1 MVALLPQP
9 VAFHVQAWRRAL
21 REPTRDAV
29 APHVTLVPP
38 QSVPAEQVPAAVA
51 LLERAAAAAVPGV
64 ITLDGAGTFLPAS
77 LVAFLAVGEGAATL
91 AGLEAA
97 LRAPPL
103 ERRTHPFHPHVTVAQ
118 ELLPA
123 EIDQAARDLAGFRA
137 SFPLREVAL
146 MEDGADRVWRP
157 LRRVAVGASELV
169 REVPT
174 GEAASVAVFLLDPP
188 QVLLDPPRVLLD
200 PPRVLLDPPRVLLD
214 PPRVLLGLR
223 TSGPGRRYPGVW
235 DALGG
240 KPDPGEPLLAAMLRE
255 VREEAAVEP
264 LDVAPLG
271 CFHDGE
277 RADAFFVATTWRGEP
292 RNQAPE
298 EHSRLEW
305 VPIDEALGRS
315 MPPTVRRALAR
326 LVEVVGG
333 TGMLTRVTRQVA
345 G

>member
-1 MVALLPQP
+1 VPRRRLAVVALLPQP
-9 VAFHVQAWRRAL
+9 VAAYVQAWRRAL

-38 QSVPAEQVPAAVA
+38 QSVRDEEVPAAVK
-51 LLERAAAAAVPGV
+51 LLERAAAVAVPGV
-64 ITLDGAGTFLPAS
+64 VTLDGSGTFLPES
-77 LVAFLAVGEGAATL
+77 PVAFLALGEGAPVL
-91 AGLEAA
+91 AGLEAG
-97 LRAPPL
+97 LRAAPL
-103 ERRTHPFHPHVTVAQ
+103 DRRTHRFHPHVTVAQ
-118 ELLPA
+118 DLPPA
-123 EIDQAARDLAGFRA
+123 AIEQAARDLAGFRA

-146 MEDGADRVWRP
+146 MEEGGDQVWRP
-157 LRRVAVGASELV
+157 LCRVAVGASELV
-169 REVPT
+169 REVPVA
-174 GEAASVAVFLLDPP
+174 EAASVALF
-188 QVLLDPPRVLLD
+188 
-200 PPRVLLDPPRVLLD
+200 LLD

-223 TSGPGRRYPGVW
+223 TRDRERRYPGAW

-240 KPDPGEPLLAAMLRE
+240 KPDPGEPLLEALLRE

-292 RNQAPE
+292 RNESPE

-315 MPPTVRRALAR
+315 MPPTVRRGLAR

-333 TGMLTRVTRQVA
+333 TGTVHGAALP
-345 G
+345 

>member
-1 MVALLPQP
+1 VVALLPQP

-38 QSVPAEQVPAAVA
+38 QSVPAEEVPAAAA
-51 LLERAAAAAVPGV
+51 LLERATAAAVPGV
-64 ITLDGAGTFLPAS
+64 MTLDGAGTFLPAS
-77 LVAFLAVGEGAATL
+77 PVAFLAVGEGAATL

-103 ERRTHPFHPHVTVAQ
+103 DRRTHPFHPHVTVAQ
-118 ELLPA
+118 ELPPA
-123 EIDQAARDLAGFRA
+123 EIGQAARDLAGFRA

-146 MEDGADRVWRP
+146 MQQGADRVWRP

-188 QVLLDPPRVLLD
+188 
-200 PPRVLLDPPRVLLD
+200 
-214 PPRVLLGLR
+214 RVLLGLR
-223 TSGPGRRYPGVW
+223 NRGPGRRYPGVW

-315 MPPTVRRALAR
+315 MPPTVRRALVR
-326 LVEVVGG
+326 LAEVVGG

>member
-1 MVALLPQP
+1 VPRRRLAVVALLPQP

-38 QSVPAEQVPAAVA
+38 QSVPAEEVPAAAA
-51 LLERAAAAAVPGV
+51 LLERATAAAVPGV
-64 ITLDGAGTFLPAS
+64 MTLDGAGTFLPAS
-77 LVAFLAVGEGAATL
+77 PVAFLAVGEGAATL

-103 ERRTHPFHPHVTVAQ
+103 DRRTHPFHPHVTVAQ
-118 ELLPA
+118 ELPPA

-146 MEDGADRVWRP
+146 MQQGADRVWRP

-188 QVLLDPPRVLLD
+188 
-200 PPRVLLDPPRVLLD
+200 
-214 PPRVLLGLR
+214 RVLLGLR
-223 TSGPGRRYPGVW
+223 NRGPGRRYPGVW

-315 MPPTVRRALAR
+315 MPPTARRALAR

>member
-38 QSVPAEQVPAAVA
+38 QSVPAEEVPAAAA
-51 LLERAAAAAVPGV
+51 LLERATAAAVPGV
-64 ITLDGAGTFLPAS
+64 MTLDGAGTFLPAS
-77 LVAFLAVGEGAATL
+77 PVAFLAVGEGAATL

-103 ERRTHPFHPHVTVAQ
+103 DRRTHPFHPHVTVAQ
-118 ELLPA
+118 ELPPA
-123 EIDQAARDLAGFRA
+123 EIGQAARDLAGFRA

-146 MEDGADRVWRP
+146 MQQGADRVWRP

-188 QVLLDPPRVLLD
+188 
-200 PPRVLLDPPRVLLD
+200 
-214 PPRVLLGLR
+214 RVLLGLR
-223 TSGPGRRYPGVW
+223 NRGPGRRYPGVW

-315 MPPTVRRALAR
+315 MPPTVRRALVR
-326 LVEVVGG
+326 LAEVVGG

>member
-188 QVLLDPPRVLLD
+188 QVLLDPPRVLL
-200 PPRVLLDPPRVLLD
+200 
-214 PPRVLLGLR
+214 GLR